1 MFFFFNMI
9 GSLSDTY
16 TLAGYVLRPG
26 QYNPVVFSVM
36 VNQNAV
42 GSSPARA
49 LMDQIVVLLAQLEY
63 C

>member
-1 MFFFFNMI
+1 MI